1 MAINKIFASDQRTHR
16 VRTVPSGTKSGD
28 PLLLNARPAFA
39 ITDRGDATRTK
50 TTGLPAGLTS
60 ITYKSGGV
68 GLAAD
73 QATVSYSGTF
83 EAPVTG
89 ATTST
94 GQDVAVYIT
103 SAGALTLTDTGN
115 TLFGYTDYPVDF
127 VKAAGRAAVRIGA

>member
-1 MAINKIFASDQRTHR
+1 MAVNIVFQSDQTTHR
-16 VRTVPSGTKSGD
+16 ARVVPTGTKSGT
-28 PLLLNARPAFA
+28 PLLIGGRPALA
-39 ITDRGDATRTK
+39 ITDRGDATRTQ

-68 GLAAD
+68 GLATD
-73 QATVSYSGTF
+73 QATVSFRATF

-127 VKAAGRAAVRIGA
+127 VKAAGRAAVRIGE

>member
-16 VRTVPSGTKSGD
+16 VRTVPAGTKSGD

-39 ITDRGDATRTK
+39 ITDRGDATRTQ
-50 TTGLPAGLTS
+50 TAGLPAGLTS

-68 GLAAD
+68 GLAVD
-73 QATVSYSGTF
+73 QATVSYTGTF

-103 SAGALTLTDTGN
+103 ATGELTLTDTGN

-127 VKAAGRAAVRIGA
+127 VKAADRAAVRIGA